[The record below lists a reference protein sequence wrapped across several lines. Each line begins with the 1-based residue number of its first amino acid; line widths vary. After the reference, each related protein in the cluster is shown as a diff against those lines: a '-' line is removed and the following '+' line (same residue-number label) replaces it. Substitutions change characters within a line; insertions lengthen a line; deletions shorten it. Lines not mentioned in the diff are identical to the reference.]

1 MSVDSTRELLHA
13 SSEGRRR
20 PYAKYRYLAGSWECR
35 FVLFL
40 AEEGVLSLVE
50 DSTKMVMKKDLP
62 TYLSER
68 SFLYYFDEDVSSY
81 LSRSWKQVSND
92 YFDINYSSL

>member
-1 MSVDSTRELLHA
+1 MSVEDTRDLLHA

-40 AEEGVLSLVE
+40 AEEGILSNIE
-50 DSTKMVMKKDLP
+50 NSTKLIMKKDLP

-68 SFLYYFDEDVSSY
+68 SFLDYFDRAANSY
-81 LSRSWKQVSND
+81 LSRAWKQVSNN